1 MKVSSDVW
9 YFNIC
14 LKQILYTA
22 KQENTVSVIMT
33 DGYNRNK
40 KV

>member
-1 MKVSSDVW
+1 MIVSSDVR

-22 KQENTVSVIMT
+22 KWENAVSVIMT
-33 DGYNRNK
+33 GGYNGNK